1 MLSAHRR
8 GNFLDAFLTLID
20 QMISAG
26 GEDMVRYYV
35 IMQEIITQ
43 LRIQTCTYN
52 YSIFMILYCEED
64 SNYGWALS
72 YELYMNCT
80 YIYRNLGIVD
90 NSLLIQ
96 NL

>member
-8 GNFLDAFLTLID
+8 GNFLDAFLTPTD

-43 LRIQTCTYN
+43 LRIQTCTHD
-52 YSIFMILYCEED
+52 STFMILYCEED

-72 YELYMNCT
+72 VYELY
-80 YIYRNLGIVD
+80 L
-90 NSLLIQ
+90 
-96 NL
+96 